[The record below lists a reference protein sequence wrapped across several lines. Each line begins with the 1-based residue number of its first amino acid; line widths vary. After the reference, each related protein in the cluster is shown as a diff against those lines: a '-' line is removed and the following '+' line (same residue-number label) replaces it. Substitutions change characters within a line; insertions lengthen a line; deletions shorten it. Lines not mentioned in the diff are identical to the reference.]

1 MPQANYITDKYGAKC
16 EIADTTARATA
27 ALAKQEAE
35 FNRQLAANI
44 YPGRDIATIEA
55 LQGELDEYGSVRA
68 LLNARAMAGDFRHLR
83 PGDFTKMTHTSGKTW
98 EVCIGEFDP
107 YFNMSDQPLPHH
119 IGMVYREGWTSNVQW
134 NTTNNNNGTAAEQ
147 NPYLASNIYKYI
159 NSTVLPEVPAD
170 WKANMLDFRT
180 LAETRYQ
187 ASGALTTS
195 PGFTWKSN
203 GKLFLFSETEVY
215 GSPAFGTQGYSQGMD
230 RPWTFFKN
238 VENRV
243 CKVNG
248 ERVHWWLRVVVAG
261 SSTYVCYV
269 YNTGHAYCLAASNAG
284 IRPRFGFL
292 LGAE

>member
-83 PGDFTKMTHTSGKTW
+83 PGDFTQMTHTSGKTW

-159 NSTVLPEVPAD
+159 NSTVLPEVPA
-170 WKANMLDFRT
+170 
-180 LAETRYQ
+180 
-187 ASGALTTS
+187 TS
-195 PGFTWKSN
+195 
-203 GKLFLFSETEVY
+203 
-215 GSPAFGTQGYSQGMD
+215 
-230 RPWTFFKN
+230 
-238 VENRV
+238 
-243 CKVNG
+243 
-248 ERVHWWLRVVVAG
+248 
-261 SSTYVCYV
+261 
-269 YNTGHAYCLAASNAG
+269 
-284 IRPRFGFL
+284 
-292 LGAE
+292 